1 MKARILAYYLPQ
13 FHPIPENDRFWG
25 KGFTEWTNVAKA
37 RPLFRGHY
45 QPRVP
50 ADLGFYDLRM
60 PEVREQQADMARDA
74 GVEGFCYW
82 HYWFGNGRMLL
93 QRPFEEVLA
102 SGKPDFPFCL
112 CWANHSWT
120 TKTWNKDSRAAQP
133 QSQAHLRRGTD
144 TMIAEQTYPGDDDHR
159 AHFFYCLSAFR
170 DKRYVTVDGMP
181 IFGIYE
187 PFDLPNASHFMDLWR
202 QLARENGLKGVYF
215 YAITRSS
222 NFNRF
227 MPDGSVGRVMPN
239 LKSAADD
246 YRAMLDQGYDALNS
260 YGQVRAEMAYYNKY
274 VNLGLIALRK
284 YLPLIPSTRF
294 KYPRLMKN
302 YLAPEDSWENIFP
315 TVLPQWDRSPRVGK
329 AEGVYVG
336 STPDA
341 FENHLRQA
349 VEMVQ
354 SKVPDHRVLFLRS
367 WNEWAEGNYVE
378 PDLRYG
384 HGFLEAI
391 KNVLK

>member
-1 MKARILAYYLPQ
+1 MKARLIAYYLPQ

-60 PEVREQQADMARDA
+60 PEVRQEQADMARDA

-82 HYWFGNGRMLL
+82 HYWFGGGRKLL
-93 QRPFEEVLA
+93 ERPFEEVLS

-120 TKTWNKDSRAAQP
+120 TKTWENSNRRA
-133 QSQAHLRRGTD
+133 TD
-144 TMIAEQTYPGDDDHR
+144 AMIAEQLYPGDDDHR
-159 AHFFYCLSAFR
+159 AHFDYCLPAFL
-170 DKRYVTVDGMP
+170 DKRYITVEGKP
-181 IFGIYE
+181 LFGIYE
-187 PFDLPNASHFMDLWR
+187 PFSFPDAKHFMELWKR
-202 QLARENGLKGVYF
+202 LAMENGLKGIYF

-227 MPDGSVGRVMPN
+227 MPDGSIGRVMPN
-239 LKSAADD
+239 MKSSADD
-246 YRAMLDQGYDALNS
+246 YKAMLAQGYDALNS

-274 VNLGLIALRK
+274 VNLALIALRK
-284 YLPLIPSTRF
+284 YIPFFPTTRF
-294 KYPRLMKN
+294 KYRKLMKN
-302 YLAPEDSWENIFP
+302 YLSPEDSWDNVFP
-315 TVLPQWDRSPRVGK
+315 TVLPQWDRSPRVGN
-329 AEGVYVG
+329 ADGVYVDA
-336 STPDA
+336 TPEA
-341 FENHLRQA
+341 FEEHLRKA
-349 VEMVQ
+349 VDLV
-354 SKVPDHRVLFLRS
+354 SKKDFDHRVLFLRS

-384 HGFLEAI
+384 HGYLDAI
-391 KNVLK
+391 KRTIK

>member
-1 MKARILAYYLPQ
+1 M
-13 FHPIPENDRFWG
+13 
-25 KGFTEWTNVAKA
+25 AKA

-60 PEVREQQADMARDA
+60 ADVRQQQADMARDA

-82 HYWFGNGRMLL
+82 HYWFGHGKMLL
-93 QRPFEEVLA
+93 QRPFEEVLH
-102 SGKPDFPFCL
+102 SGQPDFPFCL

-120 TKTWNKDSRAAQP
+120 TRTWNKDCRKE
-133 QSQAHLRRGTD
+133 QS
-144 TMIAEQTYPGDDDHR
+144 TMIAEQLYPGDDDHR
-159 AHFFYCLSAFR
+159 HHFDYCLPAFR
-170 DKRYVTVDGMP
+170 DKRYITVEGKP
-181 IFGIYE
+181 LFGIYE
-187 PFDLPNASHFMDLWR
+187 PFDLPHARHFMDLWR
-202 QLARENGLKGVYF
+202 EWAVESGLKGIYF

-227 MPDGSVGRVMPN
+227 MADGTVGRVMPN

-246 YRAMLDQGYDALNS
+246 YRAMLAQGYDALNS

-274 VNLGLIALRK
+274 VNMALIGLRK
-284 YLPLIPSTRF
+284 YLPFIPSTRF
-294 KYPRLMKN
+294 NYRRVMKH
-302 YLAPEDSWENIFP
+302 YLAPEDTWPNIFP

-329 AEGVYVG
+329 ADGVYTEA
-336 STPDA
+336 TPEA
-341 FENHLRQA
+341 FAQHLRQA
-349 VEMVQ
+349 VAMVAG
-354 SKVPDHRVLFLRS
+354 KDADHRVLFLRS

-391 KNVLK
+391 KETVK

>member
-1 MKARILAYYLPQ
+1 MKARVIAYYLPQ
-13 FHPIPENDRFWG
+13 FHPVPENDRFWG

-60 PEVREQQADMARDA
+60 PEVREQQADMAREA
-74 GVEGFCYW
+74 GVEAFCYW
-82 HYWFGNGRMLL
+82 HYWMGNGRMLL

-120 TKTWNKDSRAAQP
+120 TKTWDNTSSK
-133 QSQAHLRRGTD
+133 TKD
-144 TMIAEQTYPGDDDHR
+144 TMIAEQLYPGDDDHR
-159 AHFFYCLSAFR
+159 AHFNYCLPAFR
-170 DKRYVTVDGMP
+170 DKRYVTVDGKP
-181 IFGIYE
+181 LFGVYE
-187 PFDLPNASHFMDLWR
+187 PFTLPHAQHFMDLWR
-202 QLARENGLKGVYF
+202 QLAIENGLKGIYF

-227 MPDGSVGRVMPN
+227 MPDGTIGRVMPN
-239 LKSAADD
+239 MKSSADD
-246 YRAMLDQGYDALNS
+246 YQAMLSQGYDALNS
-260 YGQVRAEMAYYNKY
+260 FGQVRAEMAYYNKY
-274 VNLGLIALRK
+274 VNLALIALRK
-284 YLPLIPSTRF
+284 YVPFMPSTKF
-294 KYPRLMKN
+294 KYPRIAKN
-302 YLAPEDSWENIFP
+302 FFAPEDSWENVFP
-315 TVLPQWDRSPRVGK
+315 TILPQWDRSPRVGK

-336 STPDA
+336 ATPEA
-341 FENHLRQA
+341 FEAHLRQA
-349 VEMVQ
+349 VEIVQ
-354 SKVPDHRVLFLRS
+354 KKEPDHRLLFLRS

-391 KNVLK
+391 KKVVL

>member
-1 MKARILAYYLPQ
+1 MKARIIAYYLPQ
-13 FHPIPENDRFWG
+13 FHPVPENDRFWG

-60 PEVREQQADMARDA
+60 PEVRQQQADMAREA
-74 GVEGFCYW
+74 GIEGFCYW
-82 HYWFGNGRMLL
+82 HYWFGNGKMLL
-93 QRPFEEVLA
+93 QRPFEEVLHN
-102 SGKPDFPFCL
+102 GQPDFPFCL

-120 TKTWNKDSRAAQP
+120 TRTWNKDS
-133 QSQAHLRRGTD
+133 SKSKD
-144 TMIAEQTYPGDDDHR
+144 TMIAEQQYPGDDDHR
-159 AHFFYCLSAFR
+159 QHFEYCLTAFR
-170 DKRYVTVDGMP
+170 DKRYLTVDGKP
-181 IFGIYE
+181 IFGIYD
-187 PFDLPNASHFMDLWR
+187 PFGLPNARHFMDLWR
-202 QLARENGLKGVYF
+202 KWAVESGLKGICF

-227 MPDGSVGRVMPN
+227 MPDGTIGRVMPN

-246 YRAMLDQGYDALNS
+246 YNAMLAQGYDALNS

-274 VNLGLIALRK
+274 VNMALLALRK
-284 YLPLIPSTRF
+284 YLPFMPSTRF
-294 KYPRLMKN
+294 RYPRLMKN
-302 YLAPEDSWENIFP
+302 YLAPEDTWENIFP

-329 AEGVYVG
+329 TDGVYVG
-336 STPDA
+336 ATPEA
-341 FENHLRQA
+341 FAKHLRQA
-349 VEMVQ
+349 VDMVCR
-354 SKVPDHRVLFLRS
+354 KEEEHRILFLRS

-384 HGFLEAI
+384 HGFLDAI
-391 KNVLK
+391 KNVLEER

>member
-1 MKARILAYYLPQ
+1 MKARLIAYYLPQ

-60 PEVREQQADMARDA
+60 PEVRQQQADMAHEA

-82 HYWFGNGRMLL
+82 HYWFGQGRMLL
-93 QRPFEEVLA
+93 QRPFEEVLS
-102 SGKPDFPFCL
+102 SGRPDYPFCL

-120 TKTWNKDSRAAQP
+120 TRTWSKDSSKAQE
-133 QSQAHLRRGTD
+133 
-144 TMIAEQTYPGDDDHR
+144 TMIAEQLYPGDDDHR
-159 AHFFYCLSAFR
+159 RHFDYCLPAFR
-170 DKRYVTVDGMP
+170 DKRYITVEGKP
-181 IFGIYE
+181 LFGIYE
-187 PFDLPNASHFMDLWR
+187 PFDLPNARHFMDLWR
-202 QLARENGLKGVYF
+202 TWAVESGLKGIYF

-227 MPDGSVGRVMPN
+227 MPDGTVGRVMPN

-246 YRAMLDQGYDALNS
+246 YRAMLAQGYDALNS

-274 VNLGLIALRK
+274 VNMALIALRK
-284 YLPLIPSTRF
+284 HLPCIPSTRF
-294 KYPRLMKN
+294 DYPRLMKH
-302 YLAPEDSWENIFP
+302 YLAPEDTWANIFP

-336 STPDA
+336 ATPQA
-341 FENHLRQA
+341 FGQHLRQA
-349 VEMVQ
+349 VAMVAG
-354 SKVPDHRVLFLRS
+354 KDADHRVLFLRS

-378 PDLRYG
+378 PDLHYG
-384 HGFLEAI
+384 HGFLEEI
-391 KNVLK
+391 KNALR